1 MADNHE
7 FWREIEHYRRIILS
21 SASGLSHTAT
31 GQQVHNEED
40 HNRKVVAACEKI
52 IEEVVTTIS
61 MEESPFIRVP
71 KQPRR
76 EGVTSEDVRGGGE
89 TIVSWGD
96 KRSTRRFSLLLHT
109 LAQSYRHVKSHTF
122 STRRDVYYQFPGLYG
137 NQSTL
142 DRSAEDLCRMVGV
155 PRDALHLT
163 ITGKGLVGGS
173 LTYTTHDGTTVHVA
187 QAAKGV
193 GVPECVGGLRD
204 IQSDAHY
211 VLVVEK
217 DATFQRLLE
226 AQFHHTYG
234 PAIIIT
240 GKGYPDLVTRQLVYR
255 LRHNLGLPVLC
266 LTDAD
271 PYGLHIAAIY
281 KFGAL
286 ARDEEGVSVSCLAWV
301 GVLPSDLPHLHLP
314 PPACLPLTPR
324 DYGKLAT
331 LAAHPSLTPS
341 WIQQV
346 REQQRLGYKVE
357 IQGLTHIA
365 QDYLTNTYLPSKLRQ
380 GGWVV

>member
-1 MADNHE
+1 MADNQE
-7 FWREIEHYRRIILS
+7 FWKEIEHYRRIILS
-21 SASGLSHTAT
+21 SASGLSHTTT
-31 GQQVHNEED
+31 GQVHNEED

-109 LAQSYRHVKSHTF
+109 LAQSYCHVKSHTF
-122 STRRDVYYQFPGLYG
+122 ATRRDVYYQFPGLYG

-142 DRSAEDLCRMVGV
+142 DRSAEDLCRMMGV

-255 LRHNLGLPVLC
+255 LRHSLGLPILC

-271 PYGLHIAAIY
+271 PYGLHIAAVY

-286 ARDEEGVSVSCLAWV
+286 VSLSASFTPASPC
-301 GVLPSDLPHLHLP
+301 LP
-314 PPACLPLTPR
+314 PPHAR